1 MTFIETLSFYLT
13 SFANLVAD
21 GFTKLF
27 SFLSTPLG
35 WLIWLIEGIWY
46 FLTKLFEVV
55 VAILDIFVSL
65 FQFFGALLVGFLRTI
80 KGLLWIDFG
89 QTPIYYPSTVS
100 IGMKTVVDALSP
112 TGLLTVVPLVML
124 AIVWLFFVYKV
135 FALLGGEV
143 DVDA

>member
-1 MTFIETLSFYLT
+1 MTFIEALTFYLT
-13 SFANLVAD
+13 SLLKLVFN
-21 GFTKLF
+21 GFTNL
-27 SFLSTPLG
+27 LSYLSEPLS
-35 WLIWLIEGIWY
+35 WLVWLIEGIWY

>member
-1 MTFIETLSFYLT
+1 MTFIESLSWYIT
-13 SFANLVAD
+13 TFADLVAD

-27 SFLSTPLG
+27 SYLSVPLG

-46 FLTKLFEVV
+46 FLTRLF
-55 VAILDIFVSL
+55 DIVIAVLNIFGVL
-65 FQFFGALLVGFLRTI
+65 FQFFGALLVGFLKTI

-89 QTPIYYPSTVS
+89 QTPIHFPSTTSV
-100 IGMKTVVDALSP
+100 GMKTVIDAISP

-124 AIVWLFFVYKV
+124 AIVWLFFIYKV

-143 DVDA
+143 EA